1 MRYNTLMDSIKGEQT
16 KNPLFSRRVR
26 KKVLRV
32 KYAFVGIEVDED
44 TKSRTLDW
52 GR

>member
-1 MRYNTLMDSIKGEQT
+1 MDSIKGEQT

>member
-1 MRYNTLMDSIKGEQT
+1 MRYNKLMDSIKGEHT
-16 KNPLFSRRVR
+16 RNLLFSRRVR